1 TTTTR
6 SSKSTFPCRTADP
19 AGTATAASNN
29 TDRPTPGTG
38 TESIVGWST
47 PRVGHRAGAR
57 STPHS
62 AAGKTPTALRQAHR
76 RGVDQGGQRLAWATG
91 RGLGAHRT
99 RRPERRRRPYARHT
113 GTESIVGWSTPRVGH
128 RAGARGTPH
137 SAAGKTPTALRQAH
151 RHGVDRRVVNASRW
165 PPGAASVHTALG
177 GRKDADRP
185 TPGTQARSR
194 SQGGQ
199 RLALATRRS
208 LGAHRT
214 RRPERRRRPSSHP
227 TVAHR
232 APLPVNSAPFFAFR
246 FPSCPSRTSRSST
259 RTPRCWW

>member
-1 TTTTR
+1 LALATR
-6 SSKSTFPCRTADP
+6 
-19 AGTATAASNN
+19 
-29 TDRPTPGTG
+29 
-38 TESIVGWST
+38 
-47 PRVGHRAGAR
+47 
-57 STPHS
+57 
-62 AAGKTPTALRQAHR
+62 
-76 RGVDQGGQRLAWATG
+76 

-99 RRPERRRRPYARHT
+99 RRPERRRPPYARHT

-128 RAGARGTPH
+128 PAGARGTPH
-137 SAAGKTPTALRQAH
+137 SAAGTAPTALRPAH
-151 RHGVDRRVVNASRW
+151 GRAVDQR
-165 PPGAASVHTALG
+165 GH
-177 GRKDADRP
+177 
-185 TPGTQARSR
+185 
-194 SQGGQ
+194 
-199 RLALATRRS
+199 RLALATGRG